1 VSLST
6 QLRRYARPLAALLAM
21 MVVAVGVAF
30 YVLAHQR
37 LRFPW
42 ESVYHVNAEF
52 TSAQAVTPGQGQNV
66 TVAGVTV
73 GQISSVH
80 LHDGRAV
87 VGMEIDPGKLPAVY
101 DNAHMLLRPK
111 TGLNDMSIEMDP
123 GDPPGR
129 RLRDGGT
136 LSAAHTEPNVNPD
149 EVLAALDGDTRSYLT
164 ILLNDGGRALAGR
177 GVDLRRVLRASEP
190 ALAQTKRITAALS
203 DRRAKLARLVHNL
216 GLLSRTTATRTSQLA
231 RLVETAD
238 ATFGALASQEGS
250 LRDSVSLLPGT
261 LQEAHGALDSTR
273 GFAAQLGP
281 ALTALRPAARDLAPA
296 LLKARPLL
304 RDGRPILANQI
315 RPLVHDAV
323 PVARD
328 LPPTLSDLRGVT
340 PDLISAFR
348 VLNYVVNELAYNPPG
363 PAKGYLFWTA
373 WFFHNSN
380 SVVSLED
387 AHGATWRGQLLASCS
402 TFDAIPQIAPLLQ
415 LVAAAPTCP
424 PH

>member
-1 VSLST
+1 
-6 QLRRYARPLAALLAM
+6 
-21 MVVAVGVAF
+21 
-30 YVLAHQR
+30 
-37 LRFPW
+37 
-42 ESVYHVNAEF
+42 
-52 TSAQAVTPGQGQNV
+52 
-66 TVAGVTV
+66 
-73 GQISSVH
+73 
-80 LHDGRAV
+80 
-87 VGMEIDPGKLPAVY
+87 MEIDPGKLPAVY

-315 RPLVHDAV
+315 RPLVHEAV